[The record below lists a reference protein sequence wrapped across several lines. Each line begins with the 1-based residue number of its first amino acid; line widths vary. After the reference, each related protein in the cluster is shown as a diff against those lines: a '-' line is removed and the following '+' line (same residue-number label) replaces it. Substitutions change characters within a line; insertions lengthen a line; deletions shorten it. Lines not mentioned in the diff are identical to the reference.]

1 MSNSSNRTSRFTLMR
16 HGSVAGRPALY
27 GHTNVVLSDKGLSD
41 MHKAAELVDLDDNID
56 KIISSPMLRC
66 ATFAERYSEMYNIK
80 NQLDPRI
87 TEMDFGRWDGLPYDR
102 LKHHWSKLEAFWA
115 NPYKVT
121 PPEGERLKQ
130 FGKRVISFW
139 RETMEANQGE
149 HYLIVTHGGVIRI
162 ILANIL
168 DIDWRNANWF
178 SNLKIDYA
186 SLSKIEI
193 GVHEQAKPVIKMIGS
208 HASGFIKES
217 D

>member
-87 TEMDFGRWDGLPYDR
+87 TEMDFGRWDGLPFDR
-102 LKHHWSKLEAFWA
+102 LKHHWSMLEAIWA
-115 NPYKVT
+115 IPY
-121 PPEGERLKQ
+121 
-130 FGKRVISFW
+130 
-139 RETMEANQGE
+139 
-149 HYLIVTHGGVIRI
+149 
-162 ILANIL
+162 
-168 DIDWRNANWF
+168 
-178 SNLKIDYA
+178 
-186 SLSKIEI
+186 
-193 GVHEQAKPVIKMIGS
+193 
-208 HASGFIKES
+208 
-217 D
+217 